1 MPLAKPAIATVA
13 VLHSIGIWNE
23 LILPTIYLTSE
34 EYYPVTRGLIAFQG
48 VYGNNWPLL
57 AAGVMMIALPMV
69 IFFIF
74 AQRFIIGGVTA
85 GAVKG

>member
-13 VLHSIGIWNE
+13 VLHSIGVWNE
-23 LILPTIYLTSE
+23 LILPTIYLTSQ
-34 EYYPVTRGLIAFQG
+34 EYYPVTRGLIVFQG

-57 AAGVMMIALPMV
+57 AAGVLMIALPMV
-69 IFFIF
+69 VFFIF
-74 AQRFIIGGVTA
+74 MQRYIIGGVTA